1 MRSLSSVHAPLVL
14 VSSFTFLLALPAF
27 AQETTLQNDGFV
39 DGQSVGF
46 QAGFVADE
54 IAASRFLPTGT
65 GPWKLKR
72 VQFLLG
78 GSSSTVTVTLRVYT
92 DAAGTTNP
100 GTEIFSGDFQVT
112 GSDVALQEVDLTANN
127 VNVTGQF
134 RVGIE
139 FQHSGFP
146 SVARDGDGT
155 ITASRNFIYTPSVPG
170 WFQSSLFGLTGDW
183 VIRAVVE
190 PSSSGGAP
198 GAPDILTISDVGN
211 DQGRQVRVR
220 FARSSRDSVGSATP
234 VLHYELH
241 RRVSA
246 QAAIVWDLGGLPSLP
261 RPVAEPLSAMLD
273 GWDYV
278 LSVPAHGDAIYSVV
292 APTLVDS
299 SIAQGL
305 RRSVFFVRAATA
317 TPTTYFDSP
326 ADSGY
331 SVDNLPPVPP
341 AALAATY
348 SSGTMHLSWNPNA
361 EADLWYYALHR
372 GASAG
377 FTPSPGNRIAA
388 TGQLGHD
395 DLGPPGNFYK
405 LAAVD
410 VNGNIS
416 AFTLITPAT
425 SSTPGAD
432 PTSLALAL
440 SSPNPSRG
448 TRLSFALALPDDA
461 PARLELLDVHGRR
474 VATRDVGAL
483 GAGRHAVDLAPEAG
497 LGAGVYLARLTHS
510 AQTRIVR
517 AIVMK

>member
-1 MRSLSSVHAPLVL
+1 MRASRLFLTLFVLMSTVSLGSYA
-14 VSSFTFLLALPAF
+14 A

-39 DGQSVGF
+39 DGQPVGF
-46 QAGFVADE
+46 QGGFVADE

-65 GPWKLKR
+65 GPWQLKR

-78 GSSSTVTVTLRVYT
+78 GSTSTVTVTLRVYN

-100 GTEIFSGDFQVT
+100 GTEIFSGDYLIN
-112 GSDVALQEVDLTANN
+112 GSDVAMQEVDLTAEN
-127 VNVTGQF
+127 VSVSGQF
-134 RVGIE
+134 RVGIQ
-139 FQHSGFP
+139 FQHSGLP

-183 VIRAVVE
+183 VIRAVVQ
-190 PSSSGGAP
+190 PSTPGGGGT
-198 GAPDILTISDVGN
+198 GAPDILTIADVGN

-220 FARSSRDSVGSATP
+220 FARASQDSTGAATP

-246 QAAIVWDLGGLPSLP
+246 QALVASDLGGVPALP
-261 RPVAEPLSAMLD
+261 RPRATPLAAMLD

-278 LSVPAHGDAIYSVV
+278 ASVPAHGDAIYSVV
-292 APTLVDS
+292 VPTLVDS
-299 SIAQGL
+299 SIAQGM

-317 TPTTYFDSP
+317 TPTTFFDSP

-341 AALAATY
+341 AAFAATY
-348 SSGTMHLSWNPNA
+348 SGGATHLAWNPNA
-361 EADLWYYALHR
+361 ESDLWYYALNR

-377 FTPSPGNRIAA
+377 FTPNAGNRIAA
-388 TGQLGHD
+388 TGALGHD
-395 DLGPPGNFYK
+395 DVGASGSFYK

-416 AFTLITPAT
+416 GYTLITPAT
-425 SSTPGAD
+425 TSTPGAGALKL
-432 PTSLALAL
+432 SLALAG
-440 SSPNPSRG
+440 SNPSRG
-448 TRLSFALALPDDA
+448 TRLSFSLALPDDS
-461 PARLELLDVHGRR
+461 PARLELLDVSGRR
-474 VATRDVGAL
+474 VAARDVGAL
-483 GAGRHAVDLAPEAG
+483 GAGRHTVDLAPGSAPR
-497 LGAGVYLARLTHS
+497 AGVYLARLS
-510 AQTRIVR
+510 QGVQVRVVR
-517 AIVMK
+517 AIVME